1 MITKEYPISVPVS
14 FLKKT
19 GISPETCLFFDIETT
34 GLSWRRSHLYL
45 LSAVFYTPEGWLQKQ
60 WFCQRPGEEKDLLEI
75 FSSLLEQEKTLI
87 HFNGNTFD
95 IPYLMHKSTFY
106 QMELNWDGTTSLD
119 LYQKLLP
126 FKKLLG
132 LEHMRQKDLERY
144 LGRSREDLFSGGELI
159 SLYQEYLKTADERL
173 LMVLLLHNRE
183 DVSEMTGLLPL
194 LELPRLFSGS
204 WEGTVEAQVT
214 PDLQLLLKPAVSLF
228 LPLDFTYDAS
238 CCQLSAHQG
247 KLTLD
252 IPILQDTLK
261 YFFPEYKN
269 YFYLPLEDRAIHKS
283 VGAYVDREHRE
294 KAKAS
299 TCYQKQTGQFLPQF
313 SEEISPSFRREYR
326 DSCSWFLW
334 DDKMALDSSWCVRYF
349 NHLLSHIFP

>member
-14 FLKKT
+14 FLEKT

-45 LSAVFYTPEGWLQKQ
+45 LGAVFYTPEGWLQKQ

-75 FSSLLEQEKTLI
+75 FSSLLEQKKTLI

-159 SLYQEYLKTADERL
+159 SLYQEYLR
-173 LMVLLLHNRE
+173 
-183 DVSEMTGLLPL
+183 
-194 LELPRLFSGS
+194 
-204 WEGTVEAQVT
+204 
-214 PDLQLLLKPAVSLF
+214 
-228 LPLDFTYDAS
+228 
-238 CCQLSAHQG
+238 
-247 KLTLD
+247 
-252 IPILQDTLK
+252 
-261 YFFPEYKN
+261 
-269 YFYLPLEDRAIHKS
+269 
-283 VGAYVDREHRE
+283 
-294 KAKAS
+294 
-299 TCYQKQTGQFLPQF
+299 
-313 SEEISPSFRREYR
+313 
-326 DSCSWFLW
+326 
-334 DDKMALDSSWCVRYF
+334 
-349 NHLLSHIFP
+349 

>member
-1 MITKEYPISVPVS
+1 
-14 FLKKT
+14 
-19 GISPETCLFFDIETT
+19 
-34 GLSWRRSHLYL
+34 
-45 LSAVFYTPEGWLQKQ
+45 
-60 WFCQRPGEEKDLLEI
+60 
-75 FSSLLEQEKTLI
+75 
-87 HFNGNTFD
+87 
-95 IPYLMHKSTFY
+95 
-106 QMELNWDGTTSLD
+106 
-119 LYQKLLP
+119 
-126 FKKLLG
+126 
-132 LEHMRQKDLERY
+132 MRQKDLERY

-173 LMVLLLHNRE
+173 LSVLLLHNRE

-194 LELPRLFSGS
+194 LELSRLFSGS

-214 PDLQLLLKPAVSLF
+214 PDLQLLLKPAVSLS

-261 YFFPEYKN
+261 YFFPDYKN

-283 VGAYVDREHRE
+283 VGAYVDKEHRE

-313 SEEISPSFRREYR
+313 SEEISPSFRWEYR

-334 DDKMALDSSWCVRYF
+334 DDKMARVLSWCVRYF
-349 NHLLSHIFP
+349 NHLLSPIFFHNCLTP

>member
-14 FLKKT
+14 FLEKT

-45 LSAVFYTPEGWLQKQ
+45 LGAVFYTPEGWLQKQ

-75 FSSLLEQEKTLI
+75 FSSLLEQKKTLI

-106 QMELNWDGTTSLD
+106 QMELNWDGATSLD

-173 LMVLLLHNRE
+173 LSVLLLHNRE

-194 LELPRLFSGS
+194 LELSRLFSGS

-214 PDLQLLLKPAVSLF
+214 PDLQLLLKPAVSLS

-252 IPILQDTLK
+252 IPSGYLKIFLSRLQKLLLSSFRRPRHSQKRRRLRRQRTSGKSKGIHLL
-261 YFFPEYKN
+261 PEA
-269 YFYLPLEDRAIHKS
+269 DRAIPP
-283 VGAYVDREHRE
+283 
-294 KAKAS
+294 
-299 TCYQKQTGQFLPQF
+299 T
-313 SEEISPSFRREYR
+313 IFRRNL
-326 DSCSWFLW
+326 SLFPLGISGFLQLVF
-334 DDKMALDSSWCVRYF
+334 MG
-349 NHLLSHIFP
+349 